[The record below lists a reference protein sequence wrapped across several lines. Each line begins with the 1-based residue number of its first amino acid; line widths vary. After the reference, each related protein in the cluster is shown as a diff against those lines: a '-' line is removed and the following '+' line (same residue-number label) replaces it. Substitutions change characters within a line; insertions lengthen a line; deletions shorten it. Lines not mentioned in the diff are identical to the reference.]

1 MAKPVLVAYTT
12 YAGSTKDVAQAI
24 AEELSKGGVSVELRT
39 LEEVTALDGFAAAV
53 IGAPMILGWHR
64 QARRFVHQHE
74 KALIQMPVAYFV
86 TAMALTQTAEAQV
99 DGVPVSIDPGLAKP
113 PQQAGKLSLRERFT
127 LLPRYVRP
135 ILKAAPGVKPVSI
148 GLFKGRL
155 EFYRLKILPLLFTML
170 VIRAQPGD
178 FRNWP
183 VIRAWGA
190 GLYPL
195 LGLNDLKNE

>member
-1 MAKPVLVAYTT
+1 
-12 YAGSTKDVAQAI
+12 
-24 AEELSKGGVSVELRT
+24 
-39 LEEVTALDGFAAAV
+39 
-53 IGAPMILGWHR
+53 
-64 QARRFVHQHE
+64 
-74 KALIQMPVAYFV
+74 
-86 TAMALTQTAEAQV
+86 
-99 DGVPVSIDPGLAKP
+99 
-113 PQQAGKLSLRERFT
+113 
-127 LLPRYVRP
+127 VRP
-135 ILKAAPGVKPVSI
+135 MLKAAPTVKPVSI

-195 LGLNDLKNE
+195 LGLNDLSNE